1 MTTENKNLKYALFGG
16 AALVGAAVLYYL
28 TNSADAET
36 KNADGL
42 TAAEQDK
49 FEENLDEDLEKIGEI
64 EYEDG
69 HIKFTQFLKIFEIC
83 SYHGKTLFAEQKKTF
98 ISNRRQAL
106 KDGDEAQYA

>member
-28 TNSADAET
+28 TNSADS
-36 KNADGL
+36 KNAEGL
-42 TAAEQDK
+42 TVDEQEK
-49 FEENLDEDLEKIGEI
+49 FDENLDEDLEKIGEI
-64 EYEDG
+64 EYEDN

-98 ISNRRQAL
+98 IARRRQAL

>member
-1 MTTENKNLKYALFGG
+1 MTTENKNLKYALLGG
-16 AALVGAAVLYYL
+16 AAVVGAAVLYYL
-28 TNSADAET
+28 TNSAES

-42 TAAEQDK
+42 TAAEADK

-106 KDGDEAQYA
+106 MDGDEAQYA